1 MIRRLTL
8 TCLLG
13 AAALMALTASDDNEM
28 TRSGY
33 IIASS

>member
-13 AAALMALTASDDNEM
+13 AALVALTTTADNE
-28 TRSGY
+28 TARSGY